1 MAPRG
6 EGNAV
11 SIEFNLMY
19 RWHATLSEHDTDWI
33 TEKFQALF
41 PGQDLGK
48 LMPADLGRG
57 YGRMSPPVDP
67 RDWSFGGLV
76 MF

>member
-19 RWHATLSEHDTDWI
+19 RWHATLSEKDTEWI
-33 TEKFQALF
+33 TQEFQSLF
-41 PGQDLGK
+41 PGQDLGT
-48 LMPADLGRG
+48 LMPQDLGRG
-57 YGRMSPPVDP
+57 YKRAHPPADT
-67 RDWSFGGLV
+67 RDWSFGG
-76 MF
+76 